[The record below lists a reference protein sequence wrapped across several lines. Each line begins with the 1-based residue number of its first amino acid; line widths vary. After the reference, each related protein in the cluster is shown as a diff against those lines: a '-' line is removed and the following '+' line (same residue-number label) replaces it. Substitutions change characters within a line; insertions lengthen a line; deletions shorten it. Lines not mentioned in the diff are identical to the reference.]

1 MNGSRPY
8 MICDK
13 IAPEEP
19 TSAPVI
25 IKAVFSNVKPIPLF
39 AQPE

>member
-1 MNGSRPY
+1 MALHISY
-8 MICDK
+8 DS

-25 IKAVFSNVKPIPLF
+25 IKAVFSNVKPIP
-39 AQPE
+39 AATNQNK